1 MNDLMNLTEF
11 EKYLIDKG
19 NYEFNYSFETLLF
32 VIDANESV
40 IRYYYDRI
48 NDYLLRD
55 RFEKKFKKKLTDLE
69 YYNMIEGKYHGFIFP
84 INKSIY
90 FDESYV
96 LNTMNSLLDFVNK
109 INYND
114 SKYSNIINIAKKAQ
128 IDRIISYKE
137 CIKSA
142 RDLKELEEH
151 NINEYINKIQNE
163 IKYPYFS
170 FLYQLH
176 DFLLRLQNY
185 YLSIDNLDNANR
197 IKEFKKELK
206 SIN

>member
-1 MNDLMNLTEF
+1 MNDLINLTEF

-19 NYEFNYSFETLLF
+19 NYKFNYSFETLLF
-32 VIDANESV
+32 G
-40 IRYYYDRI
+40 I

-55 RFEKKFKKKLTDLE
+55 RFEKKIKKKLTDFE

-96 LNTMNSLLDFVNK
+96 LNTMDSLLDFVNK